1 MPQLDKYIF
10 FNHIVSL
17 TIFFFLIYIFIR
29 KSVVPEISTVL
40 KYRKKKIELFSKQ
53 ISNSEKIF
61 NLSKSIYEKKGKTYL
76 VSISDK
82 LEKLVNSFNE
92 KSLTQLLSLYNL
104 NFNTIKTTSQST
116 ELIFENRKEIKRIN
130 NLLNQINKID

>member
-10 FNHIVSL
+10 FNHIISL
-17 TIFFFLIYIFIR
+17 TIFFFLIYVFIR

-53 ISNSEKIF
+53 INNSEKIF
-61 NLSKSIYEKKGKTYL
+61 NLSKSVYEKKGKTFL
-76 VSISDK
+76 INISDK
-82 LEKLVNSFNE
+82 LEKLINSFNN
-92 KSLTQLLSLYNL
+92 KSLNQLLNLYNL
-104 NFNTIKTTSQST
+104 NFSTIKTASQST

-130 NLLNQINKID
+130 NLLNQINKVD

>member
-104 NFNTIKTTSQST
+104 NFNTVKTTSQST